1 MNTLLDDQY
10 YEDIKNLHHPLTK
23 EDAFQ
28 LMLKGY
34 SFVPKETLLDTSIY
48 VSVYLHWEHESPKK
62 TLMTLVQKSELTQEE
77 ARLVLALRKRMKKGW
92 NALGINP
99 DKVDQIIKAAQ

>member
-1 MNTLLDDQY
+1 MSTLLDDQY

-48 VSVYLHWEHESPKK
+48 ISVYLHWEHESFW
-62 TLMTLVQKSELTQEE
+62 LVPNNFYERE
-77 ARLVLALRKRMKKGW
+77 
-92 NALGINP
+92 
-99 DKVDQIIKAAQ
+99 QIIRRKNVLQKRNHHRTSSEKNRRK

>member
-1 MNTLLDDQY
+1 MSTLLDDQY
-10 YEDIKNLHHPLTK
+10 YEDIKNLHHSLTR

-48 VSVYLHWEHESPKK
+48 ISVYLHWEHESFW
-62 TLMTLVQKSELTQEE
+62 LVPNNFYEREQTIRRKNVLQERNYHRTSSEKN
-77 ARLVLALRKRMKKGW
+77 RRK
-92 NALGINP
+92 
-99 DKVDQIIKAAQ
+99 

>member
-1 MNTLLDDQY
+1 MSILLDDQY

-48 VSVYLHWEHESPKK
+48 ISVYLHWEHEPFW
-62 TLMTLVQKSELTQEE
+62 LVPNNFYEREQTIRRKNVLQERNHYRKSSESH
-77 ARLVLALRKRMKKGW
+77 RRK
-92 NALGINP
+92 
-99 DKVDQIIKAAQ
+99 

>member
-48 VSVYLHWEHESPKK
+48 VSVYLHWEHESFW
-62 TLMTLVQKSELTQEE
+62 LVPNNFYEREQITRRKDVLQKCDHHRTSSENH
-77 ARLVLALRKRMKKGW
+77 RRK
-92 NALGINP
+92 
-99 DKVDQIIKAAQ
+99 

>member
-1 MNTLLDDQY
+1 MSTLLDDQY
-10 YEDIKNLHHPLTK
+10 YEDIKNLHNPLTK

-48 VSVYLHWEHESPKK
+48 VSVYLHWEHESFW
-62 TLMTLVQKSELTQEE
+62 LVPNNFYEREQTVRRKNVLQKCDHHRKSSENH
-77 ARLVLALRKRMKKGW
+77 RRK
-92 NALGINP
+92 
-99 DKVDQIIKAAQ
+99 

>member
-1 MNTLLDDQY
+1 MSTLLVDQY

-23 EDAFQ
+23 EHAFQ

-48 VSVYLHWEHESPKK
+48 VSVYLHWEHESFW
-62 TLMTLVQKSELTQEE
+62 LVPNNFYEREQTIRRKNVLQERNYHRTSSEKN
-77 ARLVLALRKRMKKGW
+77 RRK
-92 NALGINP
+92 
-99 DKVDQIIKAAQ
+99 

>member
-1 MNTLLDDQY
+1 MSTLLDDQY
-10 YEDIKNLHHPLTK
+10 YEDIKNLHHPLTR

-48 VSVYLHWEHESPKK
+48 ISVYLHWEHESFS
-62 TLMTLVQKSELTQEE
+62 LVPNNFYERE
-77 ARLVLALRKRMKKGW
+77 
-92 NALGINP
+92 
-99 DKVDQIIKAAQ
+99 QIIRRKNVLQERNYHRTSSEKNRRK